1 MADFLSSVTT
11 FFTQALAWVGQ
22 SITVVMNNPL
32 LLVMVAC
39 MPIAGYGVGLLRRL
53 IRS

>member
-1 MADFLSSVTT
+1 MADFLASVTT
-11 FFTQALAWVGQ
+11 FFTQALSWVGQ
-22 SITVVMNNPL
+22 AITTVMANPI

>member
-1 MADFLSSVTT
+1 MADFLANVTT
-11 FFTQALAWVGQ
+11 FLTQALAWVGQ
-22 SITVVMNNPL
+22 CITTVMDNPL

-39 MPIAGYGVGLLRRL
+39 MPIAGYGVGMLRRL